1 MNGVMILGF
10 FDPLIDKVSETAW
23 TLVQTLFRII
33 YWIEEVFYI
42 LAGIKRIPGQPDNTD
57 DLVTMFL
64 KGMNG
69 EISDIRQIFFAMAL
83 LAIVVFILC
92 LCWGML
98 KAVFS
103 KNPSEAGRKV
113 LGNSFKAL
121 VFMILIPVIFFFGI
135 WLFGS
140 LMRIIV
146 DIFNIKIT
154 GYTPDPSLS
163 EAEQIMEMQRHSIAQ
178 EIFLKCFKFDLTEF
192 SAEQI
197 TEFNKTAIFTNSY
210 STLESYGISM
220 SITGGNFQYFVAV
233 FVTLALG
240 FSLCLAAVALS
251 ERIINIALL
260 YVIAPFVL
268 ATCPLDDGK
277 RLETWRDLMFSKVIG
292 ILGNVLSMNIFL
304 LLLGFL
310 GKALTPTPSMNWEIQ
325 MIINLIYF
333 IVAISGAFM
342 AFKGSQLIASIVSQ
356 ASGTQE
362 GFSQMTTAQLAQGA
376 ARLGAAGV
384 KHFGSLFGGKN
395 NPVSQQN
402 KLSAGGNGGGV
413 IPNGS
418 GGGGNSGSGGST
430 AGSAGAG
437 GQTFAQQMSNAAKGH
452 GKVAMNSMG
461 KVGKAAAI
469 GGIAAALSPM
479 AAGLIGMMAPA
490 LIAGGAFMAGRMVL
504 RHAGGYGAI
513 GAKAVGN
520 KFRANKEA
528 KQQLKGEGKLK
539 EVTGTKAE
547 QKAIKAENKKMI
559 QERAAQ
565 NKELNR
571 LQREADQGNLK
582 SQVELTQ
589 LNDNIKMQERLDDL
603 DKQLVAHSIEVN
615 DGTRMHYA
623 DNGLKQ
629 YLSEKR
635 NWDNDSSS
643 QKDISSQQNKQPS
656 NTNTEDNNSNNSKP
670 NSSNAGGKM

>member
-10 FDPLIDKVSETAW
+10 FDPLIDKVSESFW
-23 TLVQTLFRII
+23 VLVQTLFRII
-33 YWIEEVFYI
+33 YWIEQVFYI
-42 LAGIKRIPGQPDNTD
+42 LAGVESIPEQPDNTD

-69 EISDIRQIFFAMAL
+69 EISDIRQIFFAMAF

-103 KNPSEAGRKV
+103 KNPSEAGKKV
-113 LGNSFKAL
+113 LQNSFKAL
-121 VFMILIPVIFFFGI
+121 VYMILIPIIFFFGL
-135 WLFGS
+135 WLFS
-140 LMRIIV
+140 NLMRIII
-146 DIFNIKIT
+146 DIFNLKIVPDYKIT
-154 GYTPDPSLS
+154 PDMSQS
-163 EAEQIMEMQRHSIAQ
+163 EIIIEKQRHSIAQ
-178 EIFLKCFKFDLTEF
+178 AIFFRCFKFDGEIPADFVKYAAFTSTYGDL
-192 SAEQI
+192 
-197 TEFNKTAIFTNSY
+197 NKWGGPNC
-210 STLESYGISM
+210 M
-220 SITGGNFQYFVAV
+220 DMTGGNFQYFVAV

-240 FSLCLAAVALS
+240 FSLCIAAVALS

-304 LLLGFL
+304 LLLKFL
-310 GKALTPTPSMNWEIQ
+310 GKALTTTPSMNWEIQ

-413 IPNGS
+413 VPNGS

-479 AAGLIGMMAPA
+479 AAGLMGMMAPA
-490 LIAGGAFMAGRMVL
+490 LVAGGAFMAGRMVL

-513 GAKAVGN
+513 GAKAIGN
-520 KFRANKEA
+520 KFRSKKEA

-559 QERAAQ
+559 QERAAE
-565 NKELNR
+565 NKKLNE
-571 LQREADQGNLK
+571 LQRKADSGNLN

-589 LNDNIKMQERLDDL
+589 LNDDKMKKRLDDL
-603 DKQLVAHSIEVN
+603 DTNLKDNGIEVN

-635 NWDNDSSS
+635 NWDNNSSS

-656 NTNTEDNNSNNSKP
+656 NTDTEDNNSNNSKP
-670 NSSNAGGKM
+670 NPSNAGGKM